1 MVFLDKTTLEGV
13 FNRAARK
20 ECIIEP
26 LRRSVLRKSGSI
38 KRRLLV
44 LFGWPYSYFIVYVC
58 TCKNHFD

>member
-38 KRRLLV
+38 KRKTASSV
-44 LFGWPYSYFIVYVC
+44 WVALFLFSCLCLYVQ
-58 TCKNHFD
+58 KSF